1 MAEERYLGEATPKL
15 GFGFMRLPK
24 LEDGSID
31 IEQTK
36 TMVDRFMDAGLTYFD
51 TAYVY
56 DDGASERAL
65 KEALVDRYPRER
77 FTIATKANARVA
89 KSAEEARQQLAVS
102 LERTGAGYV
111 DYYLLHAIQEST
123 RTSYDEYGLWDFVR
137 EQKELGTIRHWGF
150 SFHGSPALLEE
161 LLTTHPDVE
170 FVQLQ
175 INYADWNDPTV
186 ASRENYEIA
195 RRYGKP
201 VVIME
206 PVKGG
211 LLANPMPEVREVL
224 QAANPNVS
232 LASWAIRYAASLEGI
247 ITVLSGMSTLEQ
259 VEDNLSYM
267 RDFQPLTD
275 EERTVIGKAQDA
287 LAKIESIPC
296 TSCRYCAKGCPM
308 HIPIPGIF
316 SARNKQLVWG
326 DEAGA
331 REEYA
336 AYTGANGAGKAS
348 ECIACGQ
355 CEVACPQ
362 RLPIIELLRGCAEAL
377 EG

>member
-24 LEDGSID
+24 REDGSID

-77 FTIATKANARVA
+77 FTIATKVNARVA

-123 RTSYDEYGLWDFVR
+123 RASYDEYGLWDFVR

-186 ASRENYEIA
+186 ASREN
-195 RRYGKP
+195 
-201 VVIME
+201 
-206 PVKGG
+206 
-211 LLANPMPEVREVL
+211 
-224 QAANPNVS
+224 
-232 LASWAIRYAASLEGI
+232 
-247 ITVLSGMSTLEQ
+247 
-259 VEDNLSYM
+259 
-267 RDFQPLTD
+267 
-275 EERTVIGKAQDA
+275 
-287 LAKIESIPC
+287 
-296 TSCRYCAKGCPM
+296 
-308 HIPIPGIF
+308 
-316 SARNKQLVWG
+316 
-326 DEAGA
+326 
-331 REEYA
+331 
-336 AYTGANGAGKAS
+336 
-348 ECIACGQ
+348 
-355 CEVACPQ
+355 
-362 RLPIIELLRGCAEAL
+362 
-377 EG
+377 